1 MMINITLDKNG
12 LADKAG
18 MITIYNYDAKSGEY
32 INTTEEYLPQGVG
45 VPANTTIIA
54 PPIVKA
60 SKVALFREGNWQV
73 MADHRGE
80 TVYAIADGA
89 EIEVTEPGDYPAGTT
104 TSKPATDFD
113 KWDGIKWVT
122 DKDAQSQA
130 RVSSFASKKSA
141 LISEANS
148 ITQAWQTQLLLG
160 IIKDE
165 DKVSLTAWM
174 KYIQAV
180 QTVDILAIPEIM
192 WPQKPQ

>member
-1 MMINITLDKNG
+1 MINITLDKNG
-12 LADKAG
+12 LADTAG
-18 MITIYNYDAKSGEY
+18 MIAIYNYDVKSGEY

-45 VPANTTIIA
+45 VPANSTIIA
-54 PPIVKA
+54 LPIVKA

-89 EIEVTEPGDYPAGTT
+89 EIEVTDPGDYPAGTT
-104 TSKPATDFD
+104 TLKPATDFD
-113 KWDGIKWVT
+113 KWDGTKWVT

-130 RVSSFASKKSA
+130 RVSSFASKKAA

-160 IIKDE
+160 IITDE
-165 DKVSLTAWM
+165 DKATLTKWM
-174 KYIQAV
+174 KYIQKI
-180 QTVDILAIPEIM
+180 QAINISDVTEII